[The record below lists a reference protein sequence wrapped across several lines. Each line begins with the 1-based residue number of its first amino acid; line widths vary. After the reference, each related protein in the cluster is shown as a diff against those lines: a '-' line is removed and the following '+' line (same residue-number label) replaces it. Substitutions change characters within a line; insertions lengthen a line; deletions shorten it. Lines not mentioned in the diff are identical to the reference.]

1 MNNLE
6 IRDVSKSFGETQALS
21 DVSLNLMQGK
31 IYGLLGRNGAGKTT
45 LLNIITNK
53 IFPDQGYV
61 ILDGQVV
68 FENDIAL
75 SQIYMMSEK
84 NYYPPTM
91 RVKQAFKWSKIFY
104 PNFNIEY
111 ANNLADKFGLDTSKK
126 IKALSTGYESI
137 FKIIIGLSTEVKY
150 LLLDEPILGLDAN
163 HRDMFYRQL
172 LENYNKNP
180 KTIVLSTHLIE
191 EASHVIEDII
201 IIDQGKII
209 INESSEELLSKGYS
223 VSGLAMEIDN
233 FIEGKSI
240 IGTET
245 LGGLKTAYVWG
256 KPNKDE
262 LSDKIQYAKLDLQK
276 LFIHLTNDGAV
287 IKWEL
292 NPH

>member
-91 RVKQAFKWSKIFY
+91 RVKEAFKWSKIFY

-111 ANNLADKFGLDTSKK
+111 ANTLAEKFGLDTSKK

-276 LFIHLTNDGAV
+276 LFIHLTNGGGV
-287 IKWEL
+287 IK
-292 NPH
+292 

>member
-1 MNNLE
+1 M
-6 IRDVSKSFGETQALS
+6 T
-21 DVSLNLMQGK
+21 
-31 IYGLLGRNGAGKTT
+31 
-45 LLNIITNK
+45 
-53 IFPDQGYV
+53 
-61 ILDGQVV
+61 
-68 FENDIAL
+68 
-75 SQIYMMSEK
+75 
-84 NYYPPTM
+84 
-91 RVKQAFKWSKIFY
+91 
-104 PNFNIEY
+104 
-111 ANNLADKFGLDTSKK
+111 
-126 IKALSTGYESI
+126 YESI

-287 IKWEL
+287 IK
-292 NPH
+292 